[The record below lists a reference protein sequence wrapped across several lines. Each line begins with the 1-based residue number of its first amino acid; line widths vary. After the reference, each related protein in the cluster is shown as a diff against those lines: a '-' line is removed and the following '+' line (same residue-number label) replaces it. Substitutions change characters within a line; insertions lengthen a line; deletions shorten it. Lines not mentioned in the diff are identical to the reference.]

1 MTQREQTPA
10 VLAGVLYALAAGLCW
25 GMVFVAPLWLADYS
39 PGMLAFGRYTAFG
52 VIALGIAWFQ
62 RTALTR
68 LNKADW
74 IEAGKLSLVGNILYY
89 LALAGAIQLAN
100 APIPTMIIGTL
111 PVVISV
117 SANLL
122 ARRNSQVATA
132 WERMLPPLIA
142 IAAGLALVHHTEEV
156 TGHTGALPFF
166 WWGILLAVIALA
178 CWTWYPLRNSHWLG
192 NNTHIDSAAW
202 ATAQGIA
209 TLPLALTGFA
219 VLAIAG
225 QFDLGTRTPRYIAI
239 MFLIG
244 LFASWIGTW
253 CWNRASQLLPPSLVG
268 QLIVFETLA
277 ALAYAFAWRGQA
289 PNWNASLG
297 IALLVAGVLLGLR
310 AFKLPSSKLPS
321 TTAHSP

>member
-1 MTQREQTPA
+1 MKQSEHAPGLLT
-10 VLAGVLYALAAGLCW
+10 GVVYALAAGLCW

-68 LNKADW
+68 LHKADW

-89 LALAGAIQLAN
+89 LALAGAIQWAN

-117 SANLL
+117 SANFL
-122 ARRNSQVATA
+122 AGKHSHQTVA
-132 WERMLPPLIA
+132 WSRLLPPLLA
-142 IAAGLALVHHTEEV
+142 IAAGLALVHHTEEAA
-156 TGHTGALPFF
+156 GHTTAQPFF
-166 WWGILLAVIALA
+166 WWGVLLAVIALA
-178 CWTWYPLRNSHWLG
+178 CWTWYPLRNSLWLG
-192 NNTHIDSAAW
+192 KNNHIDSAAW
-202 ATAQGIA
+202 ATAQGIT
-209 TLPLALTGFA
+209 TLPLALLGF
-219 VLAIAG
+219 LALALSSH
-225 QFDLGTRTPRYIAI
+225 FDLGTRPLRYIAI

-277 ALAYAFAWRGQA
+277 ALAYAYAWRGQA
-289 PNWNASLG
+289 PGWHASIG

-310 AFKLPSSKLPS
+310 AFQAPRTK
-321 TTAHSP
+321 AHSL